1 MRTTVTVDD
10 ELMAK
15 AMKYTGISERSS
27 LIQRAIKELVERE
40 AGRRMA
46 LLGGSDPSATAAP
59 RRRPPHFVNPE

>member
-15 AMKYTGISERSS
+15 AMKYTGMTERSS
-27 LIQRAIKELVERE
+27 LIQRALKELVERE

-46 LLGGSDPSATAAP
+46 LLGGSDPSATAGP
-59 RRRPPHFVNPE
+59 RRRPPHFLNPE